1 MNPRLKKLTPSQQL
15 STLADMLETD
25 ELELV
30 PTDLAAECASL
41 IREALQNGGK
51 LRLEKG
57 PGATNNENMR
67 FERAFAVAMIMID
80 HGLKRKAAIQQVA
93 KDCQLSF
100 YTIEKDYSTWG
111 KHVRPQARRKIYM
124 RDELLP
130 RIDDLRKLLG
140 TFEHDDRSK
149 LSEAEIDE
157 LFNILPA
164 DEVPI
169 IAQKIEGCLRR
180 DIKVLNEILS

>member
-57 PGATNNENMR
+57 SGQPKNEIVR
-67 FERAFAVAMIMID
+67 FERAFAVAMRMLD
-80 HGLKRKAAIQQVA
+80 GLERKAAIQEVA
-93 KDCQLSF
+93 DDCDLKF
-100 YTIEKDYSTWG
+100 FTIEKDYSTWG
-111 KHVRPQARRKIYM
+111 KIARPQALRKKYIQNEILPGI
-124 RDELLP
+124 DELK
-130 RIDDLRKLLG
+130 KLLA

-149 LSEAEIDE
+149 LSDAEIDE
-157 LFNILPA
+157 LFEILPA
-164 DEVPI
+164 SEVPI
-169 IAQKIEGCLRR
+169 LVRKIQDGHFRR
-180 DIKVLNEILS
+180 DIKFLNEILS

>member
-30 PTDLAAECASL
+30 PTDLAAACASL

-51 LRLEKG
+51 LRLKKG
-57 PGATNNENMR
+57 AGAPKSEHEQ
-67 FERAFAVAMIMID
+67 FDRAFTVTMLMIVN
-80 HGLKRKAAIQQVA
+80 GVKRKAAIQQVA

-111 KHVRPQARRKIYM
+111 KHVRPQARHKIYM